1 MNGNEGRLKATAETE
16 ALAGECPQAEE
27 QRSDEKEKRGV
38 SAFLTELMFGMMYAL
53 WGYLLGGAA
62 LPFGAKPL
70 GIALLCSA
78 DRRVFFLFAG
88 LCVSAWRTQEQLFLI
103 AVYAAAL
110 LLRIL
115 VRLVLD
121 TPRWRSE
128 SELTLGRLYPLFFSE
143 HLSLRMA
150 TAAIAAFAV
159 GLRRLTVGGFLYYD
173 LYGTLLAILVAP
185 TAVLLFTGFFSP
197 KADNRYRRLS
207 GFLAIAFA
215 LIWAARGIA
224 FYGISASAFGCMFA
238 TLYLT
243 RKQGIVVGVLTG
255 TVCGLAVS
263 PSLAPLF
270 AFAALSAGILFG
282 ISVLF
287 AATAA
292 FSAGLSWGIYVSGLG
307 ALNGLLGGLLAA
319 SVLFVVLD
327 KLFFTVADEAVT
339 EREETLSAEKAETV
353 ALVCSPD
360 GGPSEAGLRLD
371 DTNRRVKQLCES
383 FSSLSDMFYA
393 LSRKMQMPAA
403 SDLRQICDNAFDNAC
418 TGCPERTVCW
428 SERYHETCA
437 EVGNLSALLHRNGHL
452 ERGDLPPALA
462 ERCGRSTDILEAIN
476 HNTAMHQ
483 KQILQGDRTE
493 IFAMDYGAISELLSA
508 SMVCRDEEYAAQAA
522 LTDRLCTALN
532 EQTDS
537 VRGARVYGERQRRVA
552 VCGRDREALLR
563 ERDTIE
569 KTVRTIC
576 PFPMESG
583 VFADREEPTLEFV
596 EAQRLSVVC
605 AGRSACAD
613 GEEKY
618 CGDTTGLFRRPDG
631 FFFAFISDG
640 MGSGR
645 EAALTSGVS
654 GLFLRRLLETGA
666 SCETTLGMLNGV
678 LRNRGSGSL
687 HECSATVDLM
697 ELDLIEQK
705 ASFYKSGAAPTYVFR
720 NGSLF
725 KLRSHTVPVGIIREL
740 DTRRIGFDV
749 SAGDVIVMVS
759 DGVTRGREE
768 CPWLFDLL
776 RSQGENAAPDRLADL
791 IVKYAKNEG
800 ACDDISVL
808 IVKLQEAE
816 ATGK

>member
-1 MNGNEGRLKATAETE
+1 MNGNEGKLKSAAETE
-16 ALAGECPQAEE
+16 ALPKEAVPIRE
-27 QRSDEKEKRGV
+27 QSGEKEKKGMSV
-38 SAFLTELMFGMMYAL
+38 FLTELLFGVMYAL

-78 DRRVFFLFAG
+78 DRRVFYIFAG
-88 LCVSAWRTQEQLFLI
+88 LCVSAWNTQERIFLL

-110 LLRIL
+110 LIRIL

-121 TPRWRSE
+121 TPRLRADRE
-128 SELTLGRLYPLFFSE
+128 REDAVTLGHLYPLFFSE

-150 TAAIAAFAV
+150 TAAIASFAV
-159 GLRRLTVGGFLYYD
+159 GLRRLAVGGFLYYD

-185 TAVLLFTGFFSP
+185 VAVLLFTGFFGEKST
-197 KADNRYRRLS
+197 NLYRRLS

-215 LIWAARGIA
+215 LIWATRSITL
-224 FYGISASAFGCMFA
+224 YGVSASVFGCMFV

-255 TVCGLAVS
+255 TICGLAVS

-270 AFAALSAGILFG
+270 AFAALSAGLLYG
-282 ISVLF
+282 VSVLF

-292 FSAGLSWGIYVSGLG
+292 FSAGLSWGIYVNGLG
-307 ALNGLLGGLLAA
+307 ALNGLLGGLLTAA
-319 SVLFVVLD
+319 VLFVVLD
-327 KLFFTVADEAVT
+327 KLFFTVAE
-339 EREETLSAEKAETV
+339 SAEEEAAVAPAVAEEV
-353 ALVCSPD
+353 ALVCSPE
-360 GGPSEAGLRLD
+360 GGPSEDSLRLD
-371 DTNRRVKQLCES
+371 DTNRRIKQLCES
-383 FSSLSDMFYA
+383 FSSLSEVFYA
-393 LSRKMQMPAA
+393 LSRKMQTPGAA
-403 SDLRQICDNAFDNAC
+403 DLRQICDNAFDVSC
-418 TGCPERTVCW
+418 TGCPDRSVCW
-428 SERYHETCA
+428 SERYHQTCA

-452 ERGDLPPALA
+452 TQSDLPEGMAS
-462 ERCGRSTDILEAIN
+462 RCGRSKDILEAIN

-493 IFAMDYGAISELLSA
+493 IFALDYGALSDLLSA
-508 SMVCRDEEYAAQAA
+508 SMVCRDEDYASEPTLTEQLCAA
-522 LTDRLCTALN
+522 LT
-532 EQTDS
+532 EQKLS
-537 VRGARVYGERQRRVA
+537 LRGARVYGDRRRRVT
-552 VCGRDREALLR
+552 VCGDDREALMR
-563 ERDTIE
+563 ERDAIE
-569 KTVRTIC
+569 KTVCRVC
-576 PFPMESG
+576 PFPVEAG
-583 VFADREEPTLEFV
+583 VLTDRELPTLEFT
-596 EAQRLSVVC
+596 EALRLTAVC
-605 AGRSACAD
+605 AGRNCLAD

-618 CGDTTGLFRRPDG
+618 CGDTTGMFRRSDG
-631 FFFAFISDG
+631 FFYALISDG

-654 GLFLRRLLETGA
+654 GLFLRRLLEAGA
-666 SCETTLGMLNGV
+666 SCETTLGMLNGF

-697 ELDLIEQK
+697 ELDLLGGK

-749 SAGDVIVMVS
+749 SSGDVIVMVS
-759 DGVTRGREE
+759 DGVTRGKEE

-776 RSQGENAAPDRLADL
+776 RSQGETAAPDRLADL

-808 IVKLQEAE
+808 VIKLKEVDV
-816 ATGK
+816 